1 MCRRLYDS
9 MAFSKSFLEQIKE
22 RVSLSSIVSKYVVWD
37 NKKSNHAK
45 RDFWAPCPF
54 HSEKTASFHV
64 DDNKAFY
71 YCFGCHT
78 KGNIFNFLK
87 EKEDYGIGPLKIIK
101 VIGIHQLK
109 FYNKMW

>member
-1 MCRRLYDS
+1 
-9 MAFSKSFLEQIKE
+9 MAFSNLLLEQLKE

-37 NKKSNHAK
+37 NKKSNQAK

-54 HSEKTASFHV
+54 HTEKTASFHV

-78 KGNIFNFLK
+78 KGNVFNFLK
-87 EKEDYGIGPLKIIK
+87 EKEGLSF
-101 VIGIHQLK
+101 Q
-109 FYNKMW
+109 